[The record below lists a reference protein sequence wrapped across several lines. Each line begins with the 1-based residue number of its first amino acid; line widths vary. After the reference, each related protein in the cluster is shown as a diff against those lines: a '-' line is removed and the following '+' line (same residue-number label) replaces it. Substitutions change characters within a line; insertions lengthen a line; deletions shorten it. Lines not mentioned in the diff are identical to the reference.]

1 MLLYAEVPGFYAEF
15 ERAADPT
22 LAARPVIVGGDPRK
36 RGTVQAATADARV
49 LGVADGMPMLE
60 AIGRCPRARVVV
72 TNMRRYREAA
82 ADLRSQFRRATD
94 RVEPA
99 GNGAAYLEVPGPAE
113 HAEAVAA
120 RLRDGVRDELGLP
133 LRVGVSNVKFLAK
146 LAAETIE
153 GEGVF
158 VIAPGEVRAFLEPL
172 PVGRLPGVGPK
183 TEAALAELGVRSAGE
198 LVRLGRGP
206 LEERLGNHG
215 LAILSYAQG
224 RDPAVLRAAPHP
236 RSVSQEATFAS
247 PEIDRGALAERLAG
261 LAARVEDALARERLA
276 AKRVVVKVRYAD
288 GELITRSV
296 TGVHALASAHELLA
310 QALPL
315 LDRTQAGSRAVRGLG
330 LVASELGRAR
340 RDERQLDLFGRRP

>member
-15 ERAADPT
+15 ERAADPA

-36 RGTVQAATADARV
+36 RGSVQAATADARAQ
-49 LGVADGMPMLE
+49 GVTEGMPMLE

-82 ADLRSQFRRATD
+82 AELRSQFRRAAD

-99 GNGAAYLEVPGPAE
+99 GNAAAYLDVSGLAEPAE
-113 HAEAVAA
+113 RVAV
-120 RLRDGVRDELGLP
+120 RLRETVRDELGLP
-133 LRVGVSNVKFLAK
+133 LRVGISNVKFLAK

-153 GEGVF
+153 NEGIF
-158 VIAPGEVRAFLEPL
+158 SIAPSEVRGFLDPL

-183 TEAALAELGVRSAGE
+183 TEATLAELGVRTAGG

-236 RSVSQEATFAS
+236 RSVSQEATFAA
-247 PEIDRGALAERLAG
+247 PEIDRAALAERLAG
-261 LAARVEDALARERLA
+261 LAARVEEALAREHLA
-276 AKRVVVKVRYAD
+276 AKRVVVKIRYAD
-288 GELITRSV
+288 GEGITRSV
-296 TGVHALASAHELLA
+296 TGVHALVSARELLA
-310 QALPL
+310 AALPL

-330 LVASELGRAR
+330 LIASELGRAR
-340 RDERQLDLFGRRP
+340 RDDRQLDLFGRRS